1 MRDELTRVASHR
13 PLPGWIED
21 TDFGW
26 RGRIGMIYP
35 SIGRTPEHEWWRL
48 APRGVTLHI
57 TRVLLRAT
65 SMEEL
70 NRIGGFAEDAARL
83 LATAKPDVICFA
95 CTTGTMVRGME
106 YDRQLTGRISEATGI
121 PATSMA
127 QGVIEGLRAL
137 GAKKL
142 AVATAYVD
150 EINAHER
157 QFLLDNGFEVELIE
171 GLQLTDSIR
180 ISEVS
185 PEEVY
190 RFARD
195 VYRRSGSAD
204 AILISCGSL
213 RTLEI
218 VSELES
224 DTGKPVVSSNIAQ
237 MWIALRMLGI
247 GEPVLGVGRLMQV
260 CRPGD

>member
-1 MRDELTRVASHR
+1 MSEESPKSTGQRV
-13 PLPGWIED
+13 LPGWIED
-21 TDFGW
+21 TNFGW
-26 RGRIGMIYP
+26 RGRIGIIYP
-35 SIGRTPEHEWWRL
+35 SIGRTPEHEWWRMT
-48 APRGVTLHI
+48 PRGVTLHI

-70 NRIGGFAEDAARL
+70 NRIGGFAEEAAQL
-83 LATAKPDVICFA
+83 LATAKPDLICFA
-95 CTTGTMVRGME
+95 CTTGTMVRGIE
-106 YDRQLTGRISEATGI
+106 YDRQLTRRITDVTGI

-150 EINAHER
+150 EINEHER
-157 QFLLDNGFEVELIE
+157 QFLQDNGFEVELIH
-171 GLQLTDSIR
+171 GLQMTDSIK

-195 VYRRSGSAD
+195 VYRRASSAD
-204 AILISCGSL
+204 AILVSCGSL

-218 VSELES
+218 VDALES

-237 MWIALRMLGI
+237 MWIALRKLGI
-247 GEPVLGVGRLMQV
+247 GEPVLGAGRLMQV
-260 CRPGD
+260 S